1 MAKKNVMIYI
11 EENIAEE
18 AKEIGLNISKTCE
31 NALKEA
37 IRRLRSSYQQ
47 NGGVPTFREASGGIR
62 TRDLRLTK
70 AMP

>member
-1 MAKKNVMIYI
+1 MGKKNVMIYI
-11 EENIAEE
+11 EEEIAEE
-18 AKEIGLNISKTCE
+18 AKEIGLNISKICE

-37 IRRLRSSYQQ
+37 IKRLQGSYQQ
-47 NGGVPTFREASGGIR
+47 NGGVPTLSEASGGIR

>member
-1 MAKKNVMIYI
+1 MTKKNVMIYI
-11 EENIAEE
+11 EEEIAEE
-18 AKEIGLNISKTCE
+18 AKEIGLNISKICE

-37 IRRLRSSYQQ
+37 IRRLRGSYQQ
-47 NGGVPTFREASGGIR
+47 NGGAPTFCEASGGIR